1 MGMEL
6 INEEQLANFKDIIIE
21 DFGNHLDHEEFI
33 DVALQ
38 LFEDIAGFELANQNE
53 VVNLIE
59 RLWSNY
65 HEKT

>member
-1 MGMEL
+1 MEL

-38 LFEDIAGFELANQNE
+38 LFEDIAGFEMANQNE
-53 VVNLIE
+53 VMNLIE
-59 RLWSNY
+59 QLWSNY
-65 HEKT
+65 HEKP